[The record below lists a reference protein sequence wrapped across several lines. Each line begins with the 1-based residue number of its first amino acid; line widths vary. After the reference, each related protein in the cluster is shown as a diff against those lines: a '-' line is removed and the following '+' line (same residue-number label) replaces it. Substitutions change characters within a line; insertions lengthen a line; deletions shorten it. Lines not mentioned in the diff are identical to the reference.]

1 MISTVFLDL
10 DGTLTDSRRGIL
22 YGASYAL
29 RAFGIPV
36 PWNEVTTEFIGPPL
50 YDSFRRYYGLS
61 DADARRAVELY
72 REYYGR
78 EGLFENEVYPGISEM
93 LAALKEAGLALYLA
107 TGKPHPY
114 ARRIV
119 DHFGLDRY
127 LDGVFGAEFDG
138 TRGDKAELLAYAMG
152 ELGILPSEAV
162 MVGDRRFDME
172 GACSVGVT
180 PVGVLWGYGDRQ
192 ELIAAGGHL
201 LAESPHEAGETI
213 LSLLK

>member
-29 RAFGIPV
+29 RELGILV
-36 PWNEVTTEFIGPPL
+36 PWSEVTTEFIGPPL
-50 YDSFRRYYGLS
+50 YDSFRKYYGLS
-61 DADARRAVELY
+61 DADARRAVALY

-78 EGLFENEVYPGISEM
+78 EGLFENEVYPGVPEL
-93 LAALKEAGLALYLA
+93 LASLKEAGLSLYLA

-119 DHFGLDRY
+119 AHFGLDRY

-138 TRGDKAELLAYAMG
+138 THGDKADLLTYAMG
-152 ELGILPSEAV
+152 ELGVLPSEAI

-172 GACSVGVT
+172 GALSVGVI
-180 PVGVLWGYGDRQ
+180 PIGALWGYGDRK
-192 ELIAAGGHL
+192 ELQAAGGRL
-201 LAESPHEAGETI
+201 LAESPEEVGEAI
-213 LSLLK
+213 LALLK